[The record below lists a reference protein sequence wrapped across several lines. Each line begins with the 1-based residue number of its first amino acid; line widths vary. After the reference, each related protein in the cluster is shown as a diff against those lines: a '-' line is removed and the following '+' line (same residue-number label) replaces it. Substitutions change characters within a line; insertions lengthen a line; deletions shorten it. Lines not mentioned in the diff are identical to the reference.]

1 MYAAPLPNEAAH
13 EDETMKYELEDGN
26 SKHNSNEGGDVG
38 SSGDGSGTG
47 IKLEWTKFYSAK
59 SFFGMRDLSTAS
71 YVAL

>member
-13 EDETMKYELEDGN
+13 EDETMKHELEDGN
-26 SKHNSNEGGDVG
+26 SNDNSNEGGDVG
-38 SSGDGSGTG
+38 SSGDDSDAG

-59 SFFGMRDLSTAS
+59 AFFGMRDLSTAS